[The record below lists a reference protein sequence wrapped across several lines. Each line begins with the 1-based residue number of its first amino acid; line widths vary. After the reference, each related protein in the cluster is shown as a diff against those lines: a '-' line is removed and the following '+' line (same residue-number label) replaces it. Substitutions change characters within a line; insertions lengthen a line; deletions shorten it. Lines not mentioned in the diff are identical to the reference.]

1 MFLFK
6 QKTSYE
12 MRISGWSSDVCS
24 SDLGIG
30 DAVEGRP
37 GHRRIRI
44 VPRRQKVARV
54 ARAGLQRDHD
64 VEALLREIYVMC
76 LGSLHALFGD
86 RPHGVLEVDLFPDRS
101 EEHTSELQSLMRI
114 SYAVFCLKKQNTT
127 IQQLITLILSH
138 IHIIHHVL

>member
-86 RPHGVLEVDLFPDRS
+86 RQHGVLEVEARQS
-101 EEHTSELQSLMRI
+101 VEEGKSVYVRVDHGGGQCI
-114 SYAVFCLKKQNTT
+114 KKKKKK
-127 IQQLITLILSH
+127 
-138 IHIIHHVL
+138 IH